1 MSSAAANPAVL
12 YAAKST
18 ADERGSIPTQLADC
32 RAAAEAE
39 GRTIEVSFSDEAA
52 SAFKGNRGS
61 GLTAAKDAAIA
72 AGAELWVQHS
82 DRLAR
87 GDGITAD
94 HLAEVWFALR
104 RAGVRLRSVQDD
116 GNLEDAI
123 RVVLIGERNHED
135 SKRKSAAVRS
145 GLKRRAERGEPV
157 GAVPYG
163 YRVETSV
170 IGGNAETQRVTCRS
184 ARQVVERIFD
194 LVEAGHTFGDVARA
208 LNADGLLT
216 RRGKPWETR
225 AVRRIVL
232 NVDYTGT
239 TGYPPL
245 IDPERHAR
253 ILAGLRTRRAPRQ
266 QTGRR
271 PAEDYLLRGIAVCGR
286 CGATMYTRNLASG
299 RHYICRHVRQASGL
313 CDLPAIPAA
322 IPEGDLFHHL
332 DRFVQDARG
341 WLEQQAGKANAERD
355 RFADAVNQQRGEVRK
370 LQVRAQRARETY
382 EKLLDAGDDL
392 ALAALREADRMDTE
406 AEAAQEAVQAAQTRL
421 DEWQAPD
428 VDAGLELYGRLREL
442 VHGRVV
448 NVKGAPEMAA
458 ALRSV
463 LTALTLDVVDG
474 KAPDPRGQYRPATMA
489 AGVLR
494 WVRMQPYL
502 RTPDQAAASW
512 WLSGPLG
519 ELEHVQRR
527 QPGWLQTEPQTF
539 VYVHP
544 VTSQISS

>member
-1 MSSAAANPAVL
+1 MSSAAVL

-32 RAAAEAE
+32 RAAAKTE
-39 GRTIEVSFSDEAA
+39 GREIVAEHSDEAA
-52 SAFKGNRGS
+52 SAYKGNRGS
-61 GLTAAKDAAIA
+61 GLTAAKDTAIA

-104 RAGVRLRSVQDD
+104 RHGVRIRSVQDD
-116 GNLEDAI
+116 SNLEDAI

-135 SKRKSAAVRS
+135 SKRKSAATRA
-145 GLKRRAERGEPV
+145 GLKRRADRGKPV
-157 GAVPYG
+157 GAVPEG
-163 YRVETSV
+163 YRVEATVRDGRAHSERVIDPQRRQIVDRIMDSV
-170 IGGNAETQRVTCRS
+170 EV
-184 ARQVVERIFD
+184 
-194 LVEAGHTFGDVARA
+194 GHTFGDVARA
-208 LNADGLLT
+208 LNADGLRT
-216 RRGKPWETR
+216 RRGKPWEAR

-232 NVDYTGT
+232 NEDYTGT
-239 TGYPPL
+239 TDYPQL
-245 IDPERHAR
+245 IDPDRHAR
-253 ILAGLRTRRAPRQ
+253 ILAGLPTLGPRRRPA
-266 QTGRR
+266 GRR

-392 ALAALREADRMDTE
+392 ALAALREGDRMDTE
-406 AEAAQEAVQAAQTRL
+406 AEAARQALQAAQTRL

-448 NVKGAPEMAA
+448 NANGAPEMAA

-519 ELEHVQRR
+519 ELEHVQRSE
-527 QPGWLQTEPQTF
+527 PGWLENGPQTF
-539 VYVHP
+539 V
-544 VTSQISS
+544 